1 MKRKKTKLPILIEKM
16 KKTLFDISCS
26 KMKFRCK
33 EDEVFFEDQKDKR
46 LFFLGYLDR
55 KDNARINMNQRRKE
69 RDRRK
74 AKKTGDIYI
83 KEVPELSVESN
94 ESPWEPQRATSRV
107 SDVVLTVDKR
117 KWLRNVCAVAD
128 KTISSDRS
136 ALQLAVAAVSSSKGA
151 QDLTFSVSTMW
162 RQRKKVR
169 ADIAGTV
176 KTAFVEE
183 LQQNHRY
190 ILHWDEKLLK
200 GRRHVDRSHEY
211 MAVVLTNVVTG
222 KV

>member
-1 MKRKKTKLPILIEKM
+1 M
-16 KKTLFDISCS
+16 
-26 KMKFRCK
+26 
-33 EDEVFFEDQKDKR
+33 
-46 LFFLGYLDR
+46 
-55 KDNARINMNQRRKE
+55 
-69 RDRRK
+69 
-74 AKKTGDIYI
+74 
-83 KEVPELSVESN
+83 
-94 ESPWEPQRATSRV
+94 
-107 SDVVLTVDKR
+107 
-117 KWLRNVCAVAD
+117 CAVAD